1 MIELKG
7 ISRRYWTDS
16 AGRGA
21 GNGGKREGVVVNALV
36 DVDLKI
42 EQGEF
47 VAIIG
52 PSGSGKSTL
61 LHILGLLDRP
71 DAGKYHFMGADVTR
85 LGDNELAALRNR
97 LAGFIF
103 QQFHLLPRLT
113 AIQNAMLPL
122 VYAGRGHLRDSA
134 KDKLARVGLSHREDH
149 RPNQMSGGEQQRVAI
164 ARSLV
169 NDPVV
174 IFADEPTGNL
184 DSKSEKEIVSI
195 LKTLNESGKTV
206 IMVTHER
213 EIAEHAGRLIQM
225 RDGRIVSDE
234 KKSEGATVV
243 QQGGSIPGIGIPAGD
258 TNRIRDVFSSL
269 LIVSRKAE
277 FRDQVRQAFH
287 SIFSHKLRSA
297 LSMLGILIG
306 VAAVIAM
313 MAVAQGASDSVKK
326 GLASLGSNMLH
337 LHPGAFRSKGGVSL
351 AAGSVT
357 RITLEDAEAIAAIPS
372 VKRVS
377 PGVRGRA
384 QVVYGNKNWNTSL
397 SGTGSAYAEMRASV
411 PVAGRFFAEEELK
424 KRERVVVLG
433 VTIARE
439 LFGDTDPV
447 GKVMKINRVEFTV
460 LGVMPPKGSARGFDM
475 DDVVVVPITTA
486 MYRLLGADY
495 VDDMD
500 VEISDVHLMDQAKTD
515 IKQLMLKRYRLNSDN
530 DDVIEIRDMTEI
542 QDMLSSTT
550 KTMGWLLGS
559 IAAISLVVGGIGI
572 MNIMLV
578 SVTERTKEI
587 GLRKAIGARRS
598 DIMIQFLIEAV
609 VMTLSGGVIGIMLGC
624 GTAYLLSSLAGWPVT
639 VSIMAI
645 LASAAF
651 SVVIGLIFGLWP
663 ARQASK
669 LDPIVALKYE

>member
-7 ISRRYWTDS
+7 ISRRYWTGS
-16 AGRGA
+16 NGRGA
-21 GNGGKREGVVVNALV
+21 DKHGKREGVVVNALI
-36 DVDLKI
+36 DVNLKI

-61 LHILGLLDRP
+61 LHILGLLDKP
-71 DAGKYHFMGADVTR
+71 DAGTFHFMGADVTK

-122 VYAGRGHLRDSA
+122 VYAGRGNRRDFA
-134 KDKLARVGLSHREDH
+134 RTQLANVGLSHREEH

-195 LKTLNESGKTV
+195 LKKLNEAGKTI

-234 KKSEGATVV
+234 KKTGGLPVSQGDGVVRDGSSSASDSAKIGDVLSSQSTV
-243 QQGGSIPGIGIPAGD
+243 AA
-258 TNRIRDVFSSL
+258 R
-269 LIVSRKAE
+269 AE

-306 VAAVIAM
+306 VAAVISM
-313 MAVAQGASDSVKK
+313 MGVAQGASDSVKK

-337 LHPGAFRSKGGVSL
+337 IHPGAFRSKEGVAL
-351 AAGSVT
+351 AAGAVT
-357 RITLEDAEAIAAIPS
+357 RITLEDVDALATIPS

-397 SGTGSAYAEMRASV
+397 SGTGPSYAEMRASV
-411 PVAGRFFAEEELK
+411 PIAGRFFTDDESK
-424 KRERVVVLG
+424 RRERVVVLG
-433 VTIARE
+433 ITVARE
-439 LFGDTDPV
+439 LFGDADPV
-447 GKVMKINRVEFTV
+447 GKVMKVNRVDFTV
-460 LGVMPPKGSARGFDM
+460 LGVMPAKGSVRGFDQ

-495 VDDMD
+495 IDDMD
-500 VEISDVHLMDQAKTD
+500 IEISDILLMDQAKID
-515 IKQLMLKRYRLNSDN
+515 IKQMMLKRRHLKSDK
-530 DDVIEIRDMTEI
+530 DDVIDIRDMTEI

-550 KTMGWLLGS
+550 NTMGWLLGS
-559 IAAISLVVGGIGI
+559 IAAISLIVGGIGI

-609 VMTLSGGVIGIMLGC
+609 VMTLSGGVMGILLGC
-624 GTAYLLSSLAGWPVT
+624 GTAYLLTTIKGWPVN
-639 VSIMAI
+639 VSVLAI
-645 LASAAF
+645 IGSAAF
-651 SVVIGLIFGLWP
+651 SIVIGLIFGLWP